1 MSTEYKVMLAPSKL
15 ADVPNLD
22 YPILVQPKY
31 DGFRA
36 TYIPGRGFVSRTG
49 KKFRNKYLDDYFSRV
64 FEDAGNTVLDGELY
78 VPNTP
83 FQELASTV
91 STEDAKITVQLRFAV
106 FDAIPLDD
114 WEKRSCGL
122 NYASRL
128 RLLRQVVNRISDY
141 TKVLDSP
148 TDKVN
153 NSAELVKL
161 YRNYL
166 TDGLEGVMIK
176 SENGPY
182 HWGRVGFGKQTLL
195 KLKPFKSED
204 LKVTGMFDGK
214 GKLEGTIGGIICDFA
229 GNAVR
234 VGTGFSMS
242 DRATIS
248 QDKNGHIGKIAEIK
262 YLEKTK
268 DGKSLRHP
276 VFARWRD
283 DK

>member
-1 MSTEYKVMLAPSKL
+1 MTKEYKVMLAPSKL

-22 YPILVQPKY
+22 YPVLVQPKY

-36 TYIPGRGFVSRTG
+36 TFIPGQGFVSRTG
-49 KKFRNKYLDDYFSRV
+49 KKFRNKYLNDYFSKV
-64 FEDAGNTVLDGELY
+64 FEGAGDTVLDGELY

-91 STEDAKITVQLRFAV
+91 STEDAKIAVQLRFAV

-114 WEKRSCGL
+114 WNNRSCAL
-122 NYASRL
+122 DYASRL
-128 RLLRQVVNRISDY
+128 TLIRKAVTNIADY
-141 TKVLDSP
+141 AKVIDSP
-148 TDKVN
+148 TDKIS
-153 NSAELVKL
+153 NSTALVKL
-161 YRNYL
+161 YKDYL
-166 TDGLEGVMIK
+166 TDGMEGVMIK
-176 SENGPY
+176 AENGSY
-182 HWGRVGFGKQTLL
+182 HWGRVGASKQIL

-204 LKVTGMFDGK
+204 LKVTGMFNGQ

-234 VGTGFSMS
+234 IGTGFSYA
-242 DRATIS
+242 DRKTIS
-248 QDKNGHIGKIAEIK
+248 ADPNSYIGKVAEIK

-268 DGKSLRHP
+268 NGKSLRHP
-276 VFARWRD
+276 VFSRWRD